1 MFMAIEN
8 KLREQTASI
17 VKQLYE
23 SDVSPPDIV
32 VNYTRK
38 EFDGD
43 LTVVVFPFTKLAKQ
57 SPEATG
63 NAIGQ
68 QLKANMEEIAT
79 FNVIKG
85 FLNLS
90 FTSKWW
96 LSFLRDTI
104 QTEHYG
110 FTKTQDQTV
119 VLEYC
124 GPNTNKPL
132 HLGHIRNM
140 VIGYASARLLA
151 TVGNHV
157 HKVNIYNDRGIAI
170 CKSMAAWLRNDDEE
184 TPDNTGEKGDHLVGK
199 FYVVYDS
206 IYEQE
211 VDELVAQGYTKE
223 EARQNAPIYQE
234 AQEMLR
240 KWEAGDDD
248 TLALW
253 RKMNSWVYEGFEE
266 TYARLG
272 VDFDKAYY
280 ESETWQKGKEL
291 VQEGLDQGVF
301 FQQDDG
307 SVWVDLTDAG
317 LDKKLLLRSD
327 GTSVYITQDLG
338 TAELRYQDY
347 GMDRSIYVVANEQ
360 DYHFQVLKETLKKLG
375 KPYAEGIYHLS
386 YGMVDLPT
394 GKMKSREG
402 TVVDADELID
412 QMIET
417 AKATTQQLGKI
428 DEMSREEAQRLYR
441 IVGLG
446 ALKFFI
452 IRVDP
457 KKRMLFNPEESIDF
471 QGQTGPFVQYTYA
484 RIQSV
489 FRKAGASDSFQLP
502 EDVSMQELEKE
513 LLVMLYQYPDTIN
526 EAGENIDPSMIAN
539 YVFNLAKLYNRFY
552 GECPILKADDD
563 VKAFRIALSEMT
575 ARVIKS
581 GFSVLGIDVPERM

>member
-1 MFMAIEN
+1 MAIES
-8 KLREQTASI
+8 KLREETARI
-17 VKQLYE
+17 VQQLYGSE
-23 SDVSPPDIV
+23 VSPLEIV
-32 VNYTRK
+32 INYTRK
-38 EFDGD
+38 EFEGD
-43 LTVVVFPFTKLAKQ
+43 LTVVVFPFTKIARQ

-63 NAIGQ
+63 NQIGE
-68 QLKANMEEIAT
+68 QLQANMEEIAT

-90 FTSKWW
+90 FTETWW
-96 LSFLRDTI
+96 LSFLQEAL
-104 QTEHYG
+104 QTENYG
-110 FTKTQDQTV
+110 FDKMQDQTV

-140 VIGYASARLLA
+140 VLGYACANLLEA
-151 TVGNHV
+151 VGNEV

-170 CKSMAAWLRNDDEE
+170 CKSMAAWLRNGDEE
-184 TPDNTGEKGDHLVGK
+184 TPESTGEKGDHLVGK
-199 FYVVYDS
+199 FYVEYDS

-223 EARQNAPIYQE
+223 AAQQEAPIYKE
-234 AQEMLR
+234 AQELLR
-240 KWEAGDDD
+240 KWEAEDEE
-248 TLALW
+248 TLVLW
-253 RKMNSWVYEGFEE
+253 RKMNNWVYQGFEQ
-266 TYARLG
+266 TYDRLG
-272 VDFDKAYY
+272 VDFDQAYY

-291 VQEGLDQGVF
+291 VQEGLDKGVF
-301 FQQDDG
+301 YQQDDG

-317 LDKKLLLRSD
+317 LDNKLLLRSD

-338 TAELRYQDY
+338 TAELRYEDY

-417 AKATTQQLGKI
+417 AKATTQELGKI
-428 DEMSREEAQRLYR
+428 DEMSQEDAEQLYR

-457 KKRMLFNPEESIDF
+457 QKRMLFNPEESIDF

-502 EDVSMQELEKE
+502 EAVTMEELEKE
-513 LLVMLYQYPDTIN
+513 LLVMLYQYPDTIK

-539 YVFNLAKLYNRFY
+539 YVFNLAKLYNKFY

-563 VKAFRIALSEMT
+563 VKAFRIALSDMT

-581 GFSVLGIDVPERM
+581 GFNVLGIDVPERM